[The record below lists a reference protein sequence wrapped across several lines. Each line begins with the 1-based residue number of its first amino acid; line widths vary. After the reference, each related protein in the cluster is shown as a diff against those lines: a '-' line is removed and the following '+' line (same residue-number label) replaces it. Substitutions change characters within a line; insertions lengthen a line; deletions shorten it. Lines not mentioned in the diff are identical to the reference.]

1 MKFKNNHADEFLNEL
16 WERINKY
23 SLLNASKNDIG
34 DYIIYLLNKHC
45 VYDKKDVEKDVEKER
60 FFDKL
65 SHAEI
70 EKILK
75 INSARIKSAEN
86 NIKIKYRDDN
96 DILFNDFINDLKEN
110 NITLRKVSD
119 DKIKFTIENIAKRS
133 AIEIKLKEISGVTL
147 DYSLN
152 SEIVVIEIKDFIKI
166 LPKNI
171 LDKIKE
177 YDEDKIARAFKKLN
191 FGNGFTFGMFFEKMK
206 DAINEITQN
215 LAS

>member
-1 MKFKNNHADEFLNEL
+1 MKFKNNHADEFLNDL
-16 WERINKY
+16 WERISKY

-45 VYDKKDVEKDVEKER
+45 EYDNIER

-65 SHAEI
+65 PHAKI

-75 INSARIKSAEN
+75 INSARIKSAES

-96 DILFNDFINDLKEN
+96 DILFDDFMNDLKEN
-110 NITLRKVSD
+110 KITLRKVSD

-133 AIEIKLKEISGVTL
+133 AIEIKLKEISGATL

-166 LPKNI
+166 LPKNL

-177 YDEDKIARAFKKLN
+177 YDENKIAQAFKKLN
-191 FGNGFTFGMFFEKMK
+191 FGNGFTLGMFFEKMK
-206 DAINEITQN
+206 NAINEIAQN
-215 LAS
+215 FAS

>member
-1 MKFKNNHADEFLNEL
+1 MKFKNNHADKFLNEL
-16 WERINKY
+16 WQRINEY

-45 VYDKKDVEKDVEKER
+45 VYDKEER

-65 SHAEI
+65 SHAKI

-96 DILFNDFINDLKEN
+96 DILFDDFMNDLKEN
-110 NITLRKVSD
+110 KITLRKVSD

-133 AIEIKLKEISGVTL
+133 AIEIKLKEISGATL

-166 LPKNI
+166 LPKNL

-177 YDEDKIARAFKKLN
+177 YDENKIAQAFKKLN
-191 FGNGFTFGMFFEKMK
+191 FGNGFTLGMFFEKMK
-206 DAINEITQN
+206 NAINEIAQN
-215 LAS
+215 FAS

>member
-1 MKFKNNHADEFLNEL
+1 MKFKNNHADKFLDEL
-16 WERINKY
+16 WKRINEY

-45 VYDKKDVEKDVEKER
+45 VYDKEER

-65 SHAEI
+65 PHAKI

-75 INSARIKSAEN
+75 INSARIKSAES

-96 DILFNDFINDLKEN
+96 DILFDDFMNDLKEN
-110 NITLRKVSD
+110 KITLRKVRD

-133 AIEIKLKEISGVTL
+133 AIEIKLKEISGATL

-166 LPKNI
+166 LPKNL

-177 YDEDKIARAFKKLN
+177 YDEYKIARAVKKLN
-191 FGNGFTFGMFFEKMK
+191 FGNGFTLGMFFEKMK
-206 DAINEITQN
+206 NAINEIAQN
-215 LAS
+215 FAS

>member
-1 MKFKNNHADEFLNEL
+1 MKFKNNHADKFLNEL
-16 WERINKY
+16 WERISKY

-45 VYDKKDVEKDVEKER
+45 VYDKEER

-65 SHAEI
+65 SHAKI

-96 DILFNDFINDLKEN
+96 DILFDDFMNDLKEN
-110 NITLRKVSD
+110 KITLRKVSD

-133 AIEIKLKEISGVTL
+133 AIEIKLKEISGATL

-166 LPKNI
+166 LPKNL

-177 YDEDKIARAFKKLN
+177 YDENKIAQAFKKLN
-191 FGNGFTFGMFFEKMK
+191 FGNGFTLGMFFEKMK
-206 DAINEITQN
+206 NAINEIAQN
-215 LAS
+215 FAS

>member
-1 MKFKNNHADEFLNEL
+1 MEFKDNHADEFLKDL
-16 WERINKY
+16 WERINEY

-45 VYDKKDVEKDVEKER
+45 VYDKEER

-65 SHAEI
+65 PHAKI
-70 EKILK
+70 EKLLK

-86 NIKIKYRDDN
+86 NIKIKYRDDS
-96 DILFNDFINDLKEN
+96 DILFNDFMNDLKEDK
-110 NITLRKVSD
+110 ITLRKVSD

-133 AIEIKLKEISGVTL
+133 AIEIKLKEMSGVTL

-166 LPKNI
+166 LPKNL

>member
-1 MKFKNNHADEFLNEL
+1 MKFKNNHADKFLNEL
-16 WERINKY
+16 WKRINEY

-45 VYDKKDVEKDVEKER
+45 VYVEKDVEKER

-65 SHAEI
+65 SHAKI

-96 DILFNDFINDLKEN
+96 DILFDDFINDLKEN
-110 NITLRKVSD
+110 KITLRKVSD

-133 AIEIKLKEISGVTL
+133 AIEIKLKEISGATL

-166 LPKNI
+166 LPKNL

-177 YDEDKIARAFKKLN
+177 YDENKIAQAFKKLN
-191 FGNGFTFGMFFEKMK
+191 FGNGFTLGMFFEKMK
-206 DAINEITQN
+206 NAINEIAQN
-215 LAS
+215 FAS

>member
-1 MKFKNNHADEFLNEL
+1 MKFKNNHADKFLNEL
-16 WERINKY
+16 WQRINEY

-45 VYDKKDVEKDVEKER
+45 VYDKEER

-65 SHAEI
+65 PHAKI

-75 INSARIKSAEN
+75 INSARIKSDEN

-96 DILFNDFINDLKEN
+96 DILFDDFMNDLKEN
-110 NITLRKVSD
+110 KITLRKVSD

-133 AIEIKLKEISGVTL
+133 AIEIKLKEISGATL

-166 LPKNI
+166 LPKNL

-177 YDEDKIARAFKKLN
+177 YDENKIAQAFKKLN
-191 FGNGFTFGMFFEKMK
+191 FGNGFTLGMFFEKMK
-206 DAINEITQN
+206 NAINEIAQN
-215 LAS
+215 FAS